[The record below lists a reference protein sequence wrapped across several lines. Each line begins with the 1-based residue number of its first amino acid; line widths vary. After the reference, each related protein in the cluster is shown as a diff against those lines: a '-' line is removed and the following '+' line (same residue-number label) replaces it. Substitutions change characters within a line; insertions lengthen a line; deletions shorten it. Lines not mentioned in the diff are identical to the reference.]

1 MREHVRRGPA
11 CVADVRGQMVIVH
24 RCGLFDRQTT
34 PRASARYPFKFVVV
48 IVVVFLLVLVA
59 LAVPVPV
66 LVWVPLRRWY
76 GRRRAYSR
84 APFCWGVK
92 VVVVSLVVVV
102 VVVVIIEKVA
112 IYVAHVDQLNIWW
125 LRAEIE
131 GGDFDGTYERRS

>member
-11 CVADVRGQMVIVH
+11 CVADVRGQMVVVH

-34 PRASARYPFKFVVV
+34 PRASARYPFKLVVV
-48 IVVVFLLVLVA
+48 VVSLVVLVA
-59 LAVPVPV
+59 LAVLVW
-66 LVWVPLRRWY
+66 VWVPLRRWY

-84 APFCWGVK
+84 TPFCRGVK
-92 VVVVSLVVVV
+92 VVVVSLLVVVV
-102 VVVVIIEKVA
+102 VMVIVVIVEKVA

-125 LRAEIE
+125 LRTEIE